1 MKIIASLMLS
11 LLLLAGWLAVAGTAP
26 APAAQARVEGDEAK
40 ERNEARARP
49 TRSADHDED
58 EDARS
63 PAAAPAAGHGATAPA
78 AAGPAAGAA
87 RDDDHEDERGGGQG
101 HLSLTA
107 SQQEAV
113 GIRIES
119 PRALEA
125 APALQAYAT
134 VLDPVALLTD
144 AGRIDSTRAA
154 AEAASADASRQ
165 AGLYRE
171 GAQTSLKSLQAAQA
185 QSVEAQVQAQAAL
198 ASFRQ
203 QWGPLA
209 AFGPGQRR
217 ELMAALDRGERL
229 LVRAEVPGQHFP
241 GPLEREAL
249 VDVDGVHFSARVLG
263 PLARTAAGS
272 QSAGWL
278 LEVEHAPPGLG
289 PGSRAAVRLR
299 AAALHGVLVPA
310 SALVYE
316 ESGAYVYRRIA
327 GDKPDTYAYE
337 SVLVKPLTRVGEGWL
352 IEGLRPQDAIVVQ
365 GAGVLWS
372 LQGIS
377 SFSAAE
383 EEHD

>member
-1 MKIIASLMLS
+1 MKTIASLMLS
-11 LLLLAGWLAVAGTAP
+11 LLLFAGWLAVADTAP
-26 APAAQARVEGDEAK
+26 APEAQARVEGDEAK
-40 ERNEARARP
+40 ERNEARDRP
-49 TRSADHDED
+49 ARSADHDED
-58 EDARS
+58 DDAHGA
-63 PAAAPAAGHGATAPA
+63 AAAPAAGHDAQVPA
-78 AAGPAAGAA
+78 AKAGAGGDK
-87 RDDDHEDERGGGQG
+87 DDDHDDEHGGEQG

-125 APALQAYAT
+125 APSLQAYGT

-154 AEAASADASRQ
+154 AEAASADATRQ

-171 GAQTSLKSLQAAQA
+171 GAQTSLKTLQAAQA
-185 QSVEAQVQAQAAL
+185 QSVESQVQAQAAL

-209 AFGPGQRR
+209 AFGPEQRR
-217 ELMAALDRGERL
+217 ALMAALDRGQRL
-229 LVRAEVPGQHFP
+229 LVRAEVPGQHFA

-249 VDVDGVHFSARVLG
+249 VDVDGVHLSARVLG
-263 PLARTAAGS
+263 PLARVAAGS

-299 AAALHGVLVPA
+299 AAAQHGVLVPA

-327 GDKPDTYAYE
+327 GDKPDTFAYE